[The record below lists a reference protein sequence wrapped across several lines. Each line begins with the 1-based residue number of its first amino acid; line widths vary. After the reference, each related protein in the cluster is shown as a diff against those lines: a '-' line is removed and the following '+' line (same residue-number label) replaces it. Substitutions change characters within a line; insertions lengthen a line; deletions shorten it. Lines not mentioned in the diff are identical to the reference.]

1 MNQATYKSAV
11 AGARRQW
18 PKLTAKAMRK
28 IKAAYTRA
36 GKIIA
41 DILRDGSITNG
52 VLDFET
58 QRKLDQAILE
68 GSADIGQAIREEVP
82 NLMAT
87 AATLSAAIEIEVM
100 KDAMDGLSG
109 KITIDGIEKLF
120 TKVAD
125 RSVISSLNTAWGDGF
140 TFWGRVP
147 NVSRY
152 FGDDVVNLVRAAIDQ
167 GRDLGKIAA
176 DVNKYIKD
184 GREATIHRWGERIA
198 PDSAQLLKRVPKQVD
213 YRALRL
219 ARSELGRGL
228 METAKA
234 NGLANPA
241 ASGLW
246 DWVRVNVIDW
256 GCNCPSNA
264 ANSPYTYDNI
274 PPYDH
279 PNCACVLRPRLK
291 NQTDFQ
297 ADLKAWMNG
306 GQNTELESWY
316 QRYYLST

>member
-1 MNQATYKSAV
+1 MNQSEYKSAV

-28 IKAAYTRA
+28 IKAAYTKA
-36 GKIIA
+36 GNAIA
-41 DILRDGSITNG
+41 DILREGSLTNG
-52 VLDFET
+52 ALDFET

-68 GSADIGQAIREEVP
+68 GSADIGRAIREEVP
-82 NLMAT
+82 ILLAG
-87 AATLSAAIEIEVM
+87 AAGLLAAIESEVM
-100 KDAMDGLSG
+100 KDAMEGLSG
-109 KITIDGIEKLF
+109 KITVEGIEKLF
-120 TKVAD
+120 AKVSE
-125 RSVISSLNTAWGDGF
+125 RSVITSMNTAWGDGF

-147 NVSRY
+147 NVSRH

-184 GREATIHRWGERIA
+184 GKEATIHRWGERIT
-198 PDSAQLLKRVPKQVD
+198 PDSSQLLKRVPKQVD

-241 ASGLW
+241 TSGLW
-246 DWVRVNVIDW
+246 DWVRINVIDW
-256 GCNCPSNA
+256 GCECPTNQ

-274 PPYDH
+274 PAYSH
-279 PNCACVLRPRLK
+279 PNCSCMLRPRLK
-291 NQTDFQ
+291 DQSRFKE
-297 ADLKAWMNG
+297 DLKAWANG
-306 GQNTELESWY
+306 GQNAELEAWY
-316 QRYYLST
+316 QLHYLSA

>member
-1 MNQATYKSAV
+1 MNQSEYKSAV

-28 IKAAYTRA
+28 IKEAYTKA
-36 GKIIA
+36 GSAIA
-41 DILRDGSITNG
+41 DILREGSITNG

-68 GSADIGQAIREEVP
+68 GSADIGRAIREEVP
-82 NLMAT
+82 ILLAG
-87 AATLSAAIEIEVM
+87 AAGLLAAIETEVM
-100 KDAMDGLSG
+100 KDAMGGLSG
-109 KITIDGIEKLF
+109 KITAEGIEKLF
-120 TKVAD
+120 TKISE
-125 RSVISSLNTAWGDGF
+125 RSVITSLNTAWGDGL

-147 NVSRY
+147 NVSRH

-184 GREATIHRWGERIA
+184 GKEATISRWGERIA
-198 PDSAQLLKRVPKQVD
+198 PDSSQLLKRVPKQVD

-219 ARSELGRGL
+219 TRSELGRGL

-234 NGLANPA
+234 NGLSNPA
-241 ASGLW
+241 CAGLW
-246 DWVRVNVIDW
+246 DWVRTNSIDW
-256 GCNCPSNA
+256 GCNCPENA

-279 PNCACVLRPRLK
+279 PNDMCILRQRLK
-291 NQTDFQ
+291 DQSKFRE
-297 ADLKAWMNG
+297 DLRAWVNG
-306 GQNTELESWY
+306 GQNAELEAWY
-316 QRYYLST
+316 QNVYLSA